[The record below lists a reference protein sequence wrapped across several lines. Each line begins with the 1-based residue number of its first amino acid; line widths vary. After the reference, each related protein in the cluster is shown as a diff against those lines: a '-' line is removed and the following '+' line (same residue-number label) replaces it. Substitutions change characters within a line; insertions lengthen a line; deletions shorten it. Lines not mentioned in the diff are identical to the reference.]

1 MTALAPVFAYK
12 YSMESNKKQKNRQGL
27 LWLLWGITIAA
38 ILFLVL
44 CRDRLQPGSHS
55 WNQGEMQVIS
65 ANIEKGEHI
74 PANAEKGQEQVPTQP
89 VTDSKEAESDDKES
103 QGELKEPQENFPEEQ
118 VPVTGEKNE
127 TEDASVKGEETES
140 EGTEE
145 HPNRKPGEE
154 ETTEL
159 PERSLDPERPM
170 VALTFDDGPYRN
182 NTKAITDLFE
192 QYDGRATFF
201 VVGYHLD
208 LFAEDMM
215 DAYRRG
221 FQIGNHTLN
230 HPALRQI
237 SDEEAMYEV
246 NELNRRLNELGIPGD
261 VMLRPP
267 YGEYTQ
273 YMQEHLSV
281 PMIGWNVDSQDWLS
295 KDADKIYEQIVGK
308 VKDGDIVLLHD
319 LHDVTAEA
327 MQRVVPELVAQGFQ
341 LVTVEELFAAK
352 GIEPQAGHYYCYVR

>member
-1 MTALAPVFAYK
+1 MI
-12 YSMESNKKQKNRQGL
+12 
-27 LWLLWGITIAA
+27 WLLWCVTIVTVLA
-38 ILFLVL
+38 LVL
-44 CRDRLQPGSHS
+44 YRDRLQPGSSS

-74 PANAEKGQEQVPTQP
+74 PANAEKEPLQEIVPTQSILTSE
-89 VTDSKEAESDDKES
+89 VIGES
-103 QGELKEPQENFPEEQ
+103 QGSNAEGESETADESVDEESNAEETIEKTDDRQEQQPEE
-118 VPVTGEKNE
+118 
-127 TEDASVKGEETES
+127 EES
-140 EGTEE
+140 
-145 HPNRKPGEE
+145 
-154 ETTEL
+154 TEL

-208 LFAEDMM
+208 MFAEDML

-237 SDEEAMYEV
+237 SDEEAMEEV
-246 NELNRRLNELGIPGD
+246 KELNRRLNKLGIAGD

-295 KDADKIYEQIVGK
+295 KDADKIYEQIVGN

-327 MQRVVPELVAQGFQ
+327 MQRVVPELTAQGFQ
-341 LVTVEELFAAK
+341 LVTVEELFTAK
-352 GIEPQAGHYYCYVR
+352 GIEPQAGQYYCYVR